1 MKSLSIQNC
10 QAFNLN
16 VTGLGIRFRES
27 CQSGATATEKKRK
40 KKITTTKSLILAQD
54 ER

>member
-10 QAFNLN
+10 QAFNLD

-27 CQSGATATEKKRK
+27 CQSGATATEKKK
-40 KKITTTKSLILAQD
+40 KKKDNNNEEFDPGSG
-54 ER
+54 